1 MLGSIENQDFSGNS
15 LGGNQVWI
23 LGHVPSPVYFASV
36 IYFLDDLNSRL

>member
-15 LGGNQVWI
+15 LGSNQVGI
-23 LGHVPSPVYFASV
+23 LGHVPSSVYFASV